1 MPKYLIHGSYTAEG
15 VKGLLKDGGSK
26 RRAMVEQLIKDQ
38 GGTLEAF
45 YFAFG
50 ENDLYGIADLPD
62 NVSIAAISLAV
73 GASGA
78 FQVKTTVLLTA
89 EEMDLVVQKRVNYT
103 PPGQ

>member
-1 MPKYLIHGSYTAEG
+1 MPKYLFQGSFTVEG

-26 RRAMVEQLIKDQ
+26 RRAMLEQLIKDQ

-50 ENDLYGIADLPD
+50 ESDVFVIVDLPD
-62 NVSIAAISLAV
+62 NVSSAALSLAV
-73 GASGA
+73 GAGGGVRAS
-78 FQVKTTVLLTA
+78 TTVLLTP
-89 EEMDLVVQKRVNYT
+89 EEMDQAVQKRVNYT